1 LQNLATITPLPSS
14 YGANS
19 RTQLSIPFTAIAPG
33 ATTVIAQITNADGD
47 YVGPASRLSINIAF
61 FDSRVT
67 YFTIGAALLLFIA
80 AFTQTIRRIRRGRHE
95 K

>member
-1 LQNLATITPLPSS
+1 MQVSNVAEFAI
-14 YGANS
+14 GANS

-33 ATTVIAQITNADGD
+33 ATTVLAQITNADGGF
-47 YVGPASRLSINIAF
+47 VGPASKLSINVTF

-67 YFTIGAALLLFIA
+67 YFTVGAALLLFIA
-80 AFTQTIRRIRRGRHE
+80 ALTQTIRRLRRGRHE